1 LYTGGRLEVRLK
13 SAAVMPGI
21 VTAMYL
27 ASGDGRTGGEE
38 EVVVVVG
45 VGVGGGGGVVMVVVE
60 A

>member
-1 LYTGGRLEVRLK
+1 LEVRLK